1 MQDTKKALSAIL
13 IFTLGSVMNLIATFS
28 PSCCNPMINH
38 ILFFCPCP
46 CDSSSYVACSCP
58 CPYNINIVFLEL
70 GNKVPSSSSYF
81 DSNISCSPCCVCHV
95 GMK

>member
-1 MQDTKKALSAIL
+1 MQNTKKALSMLIL
-13 IFTLGSVMNLIATFS
+13 MLGTVMNLTAMFT
-28 PSCCNPMINH
+28 PSCCNPTINH

-46 CDSSSYVACSCP
+46 CDASSHFACSCP
-58 CPYNINIVFLEL
+58 CPCDIKVVFLEL

-81 DSNISCSPCCVCHV
+81 DISNSICYPCCVCYI